1 MEENG
6 SCNTEGPGPSST
18 RPTFEEVE
26 NSITLLDEPE
36 ALELVEFYLKVIRNL
51 LMMHFNKSLSEEER
65 ESILKAS
72 GRNLMAI
79 CLLV

>member
-1 MEENG
+1 M
-6 SCNTEGPGPSST
+6 
-18 RPTFEEVE
+18 E
-26 NSITLLDEPE
+26 NSITLLGEPE
-36 ALELVEFYLKVIRNL
+36 ALELVEFDLKVIRNL